1 MKQVKNYKSHKNGLF
16 KPVKN
21 NNNKQKLINTSKI
34 NFIYILNSANKDG
47 RLQTQCVG
55 FQDLIFILNCAR
67 LSEIFM
73 SKGTMFHIF
82 GPRYLSALKPQL
94 TVFTDPN

>member
-34 NFIYILNSANKDG
+34 NFIYILNSANKVDI
-47 RLQTQCVG
+47 
-55 FQDLIFILNCAR
+55 DYKHNA
-67 LSEIFM
+67 
-73 SKGTMFHIF
+73 
-82 GPRYLSALKPQL
+82 
-94 TVFTDPN
+94 